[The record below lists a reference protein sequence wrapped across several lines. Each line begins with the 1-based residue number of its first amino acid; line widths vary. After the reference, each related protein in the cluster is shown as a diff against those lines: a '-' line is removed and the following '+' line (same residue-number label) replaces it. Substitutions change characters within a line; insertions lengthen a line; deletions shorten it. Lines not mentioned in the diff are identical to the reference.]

1 MARFELGDDVGYG
14 LHEYSL
20 MGAHDNYGFK
30 ISDDVAP
37 SRAIAPV
44 RAR

>member
-30 ISDDVAP
+30 SSDDVAP
-37 SRAIAPV
+37 
-44 RAR
+44 